1 MKVIIEI
8 PDAMLN
14 GVAGLFTM
22 MSPDDSS
29 EIMSAMDKC
38 HETDKLE
45 LSLDSNDEQHTKIKA
60 SIATLAFT
68 QVLVN
73 DLKENEKSDS

>member
-1 MKVIIEI
+1 
-8 PDAMLN
+8 MLN

>member
-1 MKVIIEI
+1 MF
-8 PDAMLN
+8 N
-14 GVAGLFTM
+14 GVAGLFMM

-38 HETDKLE
+38 HGTDELE

-68 QVLVN
+68 KVLVN
-73 DLKENEKSDS
+73 DLKENEKTDS